1 MADINKL
8 FKNQQFCMGLAVAVL
23 LIVGVYFYNER
34 MGQEHHTSGMSGSMG
49 ALSAYQANESADTSD
64 VASSSTQKQAQQ
76 APQSHGVS
84 PAMPFG
90 MNGGFGSAEGMQ
102 TETAGIP
109 PNCASQQIENPS
121 ALLPS
126 SHPNFMGGPG
136 GEGELQN
143 VNLLKA
149 GQLAG
154 IDTVGSTLRNAN
166 LQVRS
171 EPANPRTQ
179 VSPWMNST
187 IEPDLMRVPLEIGC
201 GSQ

>member
-1 MADINKL
+1 MISVLSVNKKSLIPIIKKIAFGSVLVML
-8 FKNQQFCMGLAVAVL
+8 FK
-23 LIVGVYFYNER
+23 R
-34 MGQEHHTSGMSGSMG
+34 RKS
-49 ALSAYQANESADTSD
+49 
-64 VASSSTQKQAQQ
+64 
-76 APQSHGVS
+76 PQVVS
-84 PAMPFG
+84 PAMPLG
-90 MNGGFGSAEGMQ
+90 MNGGYGSAVGMQ

-109 PNCASQQIENPS
+109 PNCQSQQIENPS

>member
-1 MADINKL
+1 MGDIKKL

-34 MGQEHHTSGMSGSMG
+34 IGHHQNTSGTSSSMG
-49 ALSAYQANESADTSD
+49 AMGVED
-64 VASSSTQKQAQQ
+64 VKQETDAVHPGDKHQEVSLQTQ
-76 APQSHGVS
+76 GVS
-84 PAMPFG
+84 PAMPLG
-90 MNGGFGSAEGMQ
+90 MNGGYGSAVGMH

-109 PNCASQQIENPS
+109 PNCNSKEIENPS

-171 EPANPRTQ
+171 EPANPRTS

-187 IEPDLMRVPLEIGC
+187 IEPDLMRLPLEIGC

>member
-1 MADINKL
+1 MTLMGDINKL

-34 MGQEHHTSGMSGSMG
+34 IGQAHHTSGMSGSM
-49 ALSAYQANESADTSD
+49 AQEVKEAADAAPPANPP
-64 VASSSTQKQAQQ
+64 SSSQPTQ
-76 APQSHGVS
+76 GVS
-84 PAMPFG
+84 PAMPLG
-90 MNGGFGSAEGMQ
+90 MNGGYGSAVGMQ

-109 PNCASQQIENPS
+109 PNCQSQQIENPS

>member
-1 MADINKL
+1 MNLMGDINKL

-34 MGQEHHTSGMSGSMG
+34 IGQAHHTSGMSGSMVG
-49 ALSAYQANESADTSD
+49 ASVDEVKEAAD
-64 VASSSTQKQAQQ
+64 AAPSSSGRPSS
-76 APQSHGVS
+76 APQTQGVS
-84 PAMPFG
+84 PAMPLG
-90 MNGGFGSAEGMQ
+90 MNGGYGSALGMQ
-102 TETAGIP
+102 TETSGIP
-109 PNCASQQIENPS
+109 PNCQSQQIENPS

-171 EPANPRTQ
+171 EPANPRSQ

>member
-1 MADINKL
+1 MGDINKL

-34 MGQEHHTSGMSGSMG
+34 IGQAQHTSGMSGSM
-49 ALSAYQANESADTSD
+49 AQEVKEAADAAPPANQP
-64 VASSSTQKQAQQ
+64 SS
-76 APQSHGVS
+76 APQTQGVS
-84 PAMPFG
+84 PAMPLG
-90 MNGGFGSAEGMQ
+90 MNGGYGSAVGMQ

-109 PNCASQQIENPS
+109 PNCQSQQIENPS

>member
-1 MADINKL
+1 MDFKKL
-8 FKNQQFCMGLAVAVL
+8 FKNQQFCIGLAVALL

-34 MGQEHHTSGMSGSMG
+34 LGQTHHSSGMTNQEYTNSPNSP
-49 ALSAYQANESADTSD
+49 NTSD
-64 VASSSTQKQAQQ
+64 EHSTSHTGANTHSST
-76 APQSHGVS
+76 SGVS
-84 PAMPFG
+84 PAMPAG
-90 MNGGFGSAEGMQ
+90 MNSGYGSAAGLQ
-102 TETAGIP
+102 TVTAGIP
-109 PNCASQQIENPS
+109 PNCANEQIENPS

-126 SHPNFMGGPG
+126 THPNHLAGST

-143 VNLLKA
+143 INLLKA
-149 GQLAG
+149 GQLSG

-171 EPANPRTQ
+171 EPPNPRTQ

>member
-1 MADINKL
+1 MADIKKL
-8 FKNQQFCMGLAVAVL
+8 LKNQQFCMGLAVAVL

-34 MGQEHHTSGMSGSMG
+34 MSGAHNMAGMTNSQYS
-49 ALSAYQANESADTSD
+49 SD
-64 VASSSTQKQAQQ
+64 SEVKDSTPISNSQ
-76 APQSHGVS
+76 APPEHPSQAHSGVQ
-84 PAMPFG
+84 PANPMG
-90 MNGGFGSAEGMQ
+90 MNAGYGSAQGLQ
-102 TETAGIP
+102 TATAGIP
-109 PNCASQQIENPS
+109 PNCANQQLENPS
-121 ALLPS
+121 SLLPT
-126 SHPNFMGGPG
+126 SHPSHMGGTS

-201 GSQ
+201 GPQ